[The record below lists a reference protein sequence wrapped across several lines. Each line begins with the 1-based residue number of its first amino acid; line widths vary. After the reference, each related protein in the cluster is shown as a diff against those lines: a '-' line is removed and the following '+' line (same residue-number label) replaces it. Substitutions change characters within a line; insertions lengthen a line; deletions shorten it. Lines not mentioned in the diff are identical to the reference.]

1 MKRRTFTRILA
12 IGALVAASATAARA
26 EPQAWPKGPVHII
39 VPFAAGS
46 TPDVIARLVSEQ
58 LSTRIGKP
66 VVIDN
71 KPGAAGN
78 IGTDMVAK
86 AVPDGQT
93 IGVSIAGPL
102 AVNSLLFKKLPYDPA
117 HDLEPITI
125 AATQPAVLV
134 VSNVPGAAT
143 SAAGLFAMMK
153 QNPGKYSFASM
164 GAGTVSH
171 LAMQALSSRNDA
183 DLVHVPYG
191 GSSAA
196 TTAVMTGE
204 VNMAVLPAA
213 AVMPFIKAG
222 KLRAL
227 AIASA
232 KRSTL
237 LPDLPTLAE
246 SGVPDIQA
254 DAWVGF
260 IAPAKTPPEIISRL
274 HEELVQILAE
284 PAIKEKLK
292 LQYMEPVADSS
303 SEFRG
308 VLAADVA
315 RWKPVI
321 QKLNITLD

>member
-1 MKRRTFTRILA
+1 M
-12 IGALVAASATAARA
+12 AARA
-26 EPQAWPKGPVHII
+26 ETQAWPKGPVHII

-117 HDLEPITI
+117 RDLAPITI

-171 LAMQALSSRNDA
+171 LAMQALSSRNEA

-274 HEELVQILAE
+274 HEELVQILAD

-303 SEFRG
+303 AEFRS